1 MAQLQA
7 TGVTGSLVTTGNVG
21 IGTTNPIR
29 KLHVLTTTDLPRGVM
44 VQQTLA
50 SSYAEVH
57 FSASREYRIGT
68 GGSTS
73 AAEAANN
80 WYIYDATAAAQRLVI
95 NSGGNVGINTTS
107 PAVKLQVVGA
117 NTAEG
122 QLYVGNT
129 DVTYSAG
136 INFTTSGANRGFVG
150 WRHTNSGAPFSLT
163 GVHLFNTD
171 NSNLVF
177 GTNNLVRA
185 VINVNGNLGIGTTSP
200 TVKLHVADSDGG
212 RLILQGVGGSGINW
226 QLNSYTDG
234 KLYIGNY
241 GVADYVTITSSGN
254 VGIGTVSPFAK
265 LHVNAGTVSTPR
277 GGGFTKF
284 FFTGDNAI
292 TTYFELQVPTGSTG
306 DILFSKSSG
315 GDYGIVGYSHI
326 DDSMYFYTK
335 SNPRMYITSNGNVG
349 IGTDNPGSY
358 KLNVNGQSA
367 FQDNVT
373 IGSNKYLFTNN
384 ISANTNFADLLI
396 TGPTNADIVLNGSNV
411 GIGTNNPTVLL
422 NVKGSSNYNGV
433 IAIDNGTTTG
443 GGALFI
449 RQNSVNSGFIG
460 LVGGALGTSDR
471 DFAYYAEVGLGHR
484 FFVNDGTTAL
494 TIISSGNV
502 GIGTTSPADK
512 LEVSVLGYGFR
523 HYGDASN
530 YLRTYAGSSYQILDN
545 GTNQFGYFNGKFYV
559 QTGGTDKLTIDTS
572 GNVGIGTATPL
583 QKLHVYQASSGVTPY
598 SLTGGINIE
607 SNSITGINI
616 LSPNTGYGRI
626 YFSAPVS
633 PTVGAIEYIHSATA
647 TSGYM
652 KFRTGDVDRMF
663 ILGNGNVGIG
673 TNNPTTHSGG
683 NALVI
688 RGQSGTG
695 SGRAIMELHE
705 TGGGKAV
712 FQQVSSTTYIG
723 SLAGNGSLVLLTNGT
738 GTSATEA
745 VLINA
750 SGNVGIGTANP
761 SRKLDVR
768 EGDVQIVANFQNTNT
783 TSARIKFTDANTGAE
798 NVNIGA
804 IGTNLVMW
812 TNNTE
817 RIRINNTGNVGIG
830 TTPISGVGLD
840 VRTGN
845 GRIRANSLYFYD
857 SGNAGDGLP
866 YARLTEAWGTRFT
879 SPDTRWV
886 LSTAGSFLI
895 GTTPSGQD
903 WGTGNL
909 IMSGNAGIGTTSTAY
924 RLYVNGTLRVDSNTS
939 FTTEYGAVP
948 NAIIGNIEDEKCLG
962 TPDDWLAI
970 NVSGTDYA
978 VPLFSLG

>member
-1 MAQLQA
+1 MAQLQETTVSGGGNTLTLKKGTGGSALAFAGASDEA
-7 TGVTGSLVTTGNVG
+7 TGLIEGVAGGGLKFYSRTGSLSSPTSYDAFNIKNGGDTYFNYNVGIGTVAPNVKLRVEESSASPPFALRNSNTDGYTGAWLYDSAGTLTGHFGYANGTTTALSGKMYFGTIANKPVVFTTNDTEKVRIDSGGNVGIGLTNPSFPLTIYGSSFAASVYQTSATGTGGSNGFYVGHSNSISYVWNYNNFPLVLATNNTERVRITEGGNVG
-21 IGTTNPIR
+21 IGTTN
-29 KLHVLTTTDLPRGVM
+29 
-44 VQQTLA
+44 
-50 SSYAEVH
+50 
-57 FSASREYRIGT
+57 
-68 GGSTS
+68 
-73 AAEAANN
+73 
-80 WYIYDATAAAQRLVI
+80 
-95 NSGGNVGINTTS
+95 

-185 VINVNGNLGIGTTSP
+185 VINVNGNLGIGTDSP
-200 TVKLHVADSDGG
+200 NRKFVVRNAS
-212 RLILQGVGGSGINW
+212 
-226 QLNSYTDG
+226 TDEW
-234 KLYIGNY
+234 
-241 GVADYVTITSSGN
+241 
-254 VGIGTVSPFAK
+254 IGTFT
-265 LHVNAGTVSTPR
+265 NTGTNP
-277 GGGFTKF
+277 
-284 FFTGDNAI
+284 
-292 TTYFELQVPTGSTG
+292 
-306 DILFSKSSG
+306 
-315 GDYGIVGYSHI
+315 YGIFV
-326 DDSMYFYTK
+326 DT
-335 SNPRMYITSNGNVG
+335 
-349 IGTDNPGSY
+349 
-358 KLNVNGQSA
+358 
-367 FQDNVT
+367 
-373 IGSNKYLFTNN
+373 
-384 ISANTNFADLLI
+384 SANTSGGYTFAAYTYAG
-396 TGPTNADIVLNGSNV
+396 TGFFVKNDGYV
-411 GIGTNNPTVLL
+411 GIGTNNPGYKLEV
-422 NVKGSSNYNGV
+422 NGY
-433 IAIDNGTTTG
+433 IRANDRFYATNGTNTMEIGSTYIQSY
-443 GGALFI
+443 L
-449 RQNSVNSGFIG
+449 NSGTAAAPIIFYIG
-460 LVGGALGTSDR
+460 
-471 DFAYYAEVGLGHR
+471 
-484 FFVNDGTTAL
+484 
-494 TIISSGNV
+494 ISEKVRIDAGGNV
-502 GIGTTSPADK
+502 GIGTTSPSQKLHVVGNVSATGLYYNGSGGELRIDNSYGGGIGYYADQNGHTFNTWLGSWQPRMTITDAGNVGIGLTTPGYK
-512 LEVSVLGYGFR
+512 LEVD
-523 HYGDASN
+523 GDARVQGNTFLASDASSYVNIGDAYESTPTASDIKLIIKGKNIPDGTGNYYGNYGQLLLWSTSN
-530 YLRTYAGSSYQILDN
+530 YTGSAKRFLITNSLGANRFAIIRSTDANTTPTIGQSGAISN
-545 GTNQFGYFNGKFYV
+545 GTADFV
-559 QTGGTDKLTIDTS
+559 IDTS
-572 GNVGIGTATPL
+572 GNVGIGTT
-583 QKLHVYQASSGVTPY
+583 
-598 SLTGGINIE
+598 
-607 SNSITGINI
+607 
-616 LSPNTGYGRI
+616 
-626 YFSAPVS
+626 
-633 PTVGAIEYIHSATA
+633 
-647 TSGYM
+647 
-652 KFRTGDVDRMF
+652 
-663 ILGNGNVGIG
+663 
-673 TNNPTTHSGG
+673 
-683 NALVI
+683 
-688 RGQSGTG
+688 
-695 SGRAIMELHE
+695 
-705 TGGGKAV
+705 
-712 FQQVSSTTYIG
+712 
-723 SLAGNGSLVLLTNGT
+723 
-738 GTSATEA
+738 
-745 VLINA
+745 
-750 SGNVGIGTANP
+750 NP

-768 EGDVQIVANFQNTNT
+768 EGDVQIVANFQNTNS

-830 TTPISGVGLD
+830 TTPISGIGLD